1 MAKLD
6 QRAAEARNFRCCV
19 DLMMSRFAMPKRFLR
34 ILLYAFAF
42 VGVAVPLGGIAF
54 IGLALVGF

>member
-1 MAKLD
+1 
-6 QRAAEARNFRCCV
+6 
-19 DLMMSRFAMPKRFLR
+19 MMSRFAMPKRFLR
-34 ILLYAFAF
+34 ILLYVIAA

>member
-1 MAKLD
+1 
-6 QRAAEARNFRCCV
+6 
-19 DLMMSRFAMPKRFLR
+19 MMSRFAMPKRLLR
-34 ILLYAFAF
+34 ILLYAIAA